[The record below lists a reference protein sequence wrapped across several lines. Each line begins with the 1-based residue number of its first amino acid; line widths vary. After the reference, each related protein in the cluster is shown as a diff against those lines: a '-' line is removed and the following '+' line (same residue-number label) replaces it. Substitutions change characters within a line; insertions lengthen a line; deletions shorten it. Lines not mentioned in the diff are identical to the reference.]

1 MLPKKI
7 WLDPTCTWIRTEQK
21 TKITAHI
28 IIGCSLQLSPN
39 IILHVTHIATCL
51 VCGVITFCSAEVHVE
66 AVLSVCSTMKFALE
80 DWTVQTCRNKPFSCD
95 STCVPWMSLLLLDC
109 LSAILVCWALIGL
122 STSSAPRM
130 SEVTDACDRLLW
142 DEWLPLSKRLLKS
155 ILKRWNGN
163 SEIDDSKLTVPHSIL
178 CLYSV
183 SSDLSLE
190 NDWRE
195 QSPIVEFFLLSGHVQ
210 WKLNWYFTVVTFK
223 TNNTIVSDFCQTMTF
238 LSWDDL
244 KWDLPPIPSVLK
256 RSLNNHDIMRSAPPH
271 IKDSSWLRLTMIN
284 WLW

>member
-1 MLPKKI
+1 MVVVYSFHLILFCMLLIKQ
-7 WLDPTCTWIRTEQK
+7 LVLYV
-21 TKITAHI
+21 A
-28 IIGCSLQLSPN
+28 SLHFVLLRFMWKLFSP
-39 IILHVTHIATCL
+39 
-51 VCGVITFCSAEVHVE
+51 
-66 AVLSVCSTMKFALE
+66 SVPQWEFALE

-109 LSAILVCWALIGL
+109 LSAILVCWALVGL
-122 STSSAPRM
+122 STSSAPRR

-163 SEIDDSKLTVPHSIL
+163 SEIDDSKLTVPQSIL

-190 NDWRE
+190 IDWRE
-195 QSPIVEFFLLSGHVQ
+195 QSPIVEFFPLSGHVQ

-223 TNNTIVSDFCQTMTF
+223 TNNNIVSGFCQTMTF

-244 KWDLPPIPSVLK
+244 K
-256 RSLNNHDIMRSAPPH
+256 
-271 IKDSSWLRLTMIN
+271 
-284 WLW
+284 